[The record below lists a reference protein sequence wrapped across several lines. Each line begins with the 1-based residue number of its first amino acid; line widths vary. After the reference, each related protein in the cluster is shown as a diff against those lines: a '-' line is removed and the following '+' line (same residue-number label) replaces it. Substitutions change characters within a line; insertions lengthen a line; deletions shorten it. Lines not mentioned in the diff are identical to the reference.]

1 MIGVFVQSAG
11 ILLREGREAMLVIAA
26 LAAYLD
32 KVGGRNRLA
41 ALYAGAGVAIL
52 ASVIAALLFEA
63 FNSGVHSDV
72 MEGVIIL
79 FAAALMLY
87 VSGWLLLRQDPR
99 AWQDFLK
106 HRAEEAL
113 AKETTI
119 AVALLAFF
127 AVFREGAAA
136 VLFIHA
142 LAQPEGGWS
151 IALTGG
157 LDAAALGPATLS
169 S

>member
-1 MIGVFVQSAG
+1 MPAST
-11 ILLREGREAMLVIAA
+11 
-26 LAAYLD
+26 
-32 KVGGRNRLA
+32 GGRNRLA

-52 ASVIAALLFEA
+52 ASVVAALLFEA

-113 AKETTI
+113 AKETTL
-119 AVALLAFF
+119 AVALLASVPLT
-127 AVFREGAAA
+127 AEPWRPLAEGE
-136 VLFIHA
+136 VLVVKNGRDLSPAKSVSLRPVHFES
-142 LAQPEGGWS
+142 LAQAS
-151 IALTGG
+151 N
-157 LDAAALGPATLS
+157 AT
-169 S
+169 